1 MVVLGAVDIAH
12 TFGISDLVIGLT
24 LVAVGTSLPE
34 LAATVASALKK
45 EHDIA
50 IGNIIGSNMFN
61 LLAVL
66 GIAAV
71 VQPGPLV
78 AGVMTRDYPA
88 MIGLAVVLF
97 VMAYGFRRPGRVN
110 RVEAALLLVM
120 FAGYQAWLLTNH

>member
-1 MVVLGAVDIAH
+1 MISGAVNMARV
-12 TFGISDLVIGLT
+12 FGISDLVIGLT

-34 LAATVASALKK
+34 LAATVASVLKK

-78 AGVMTRDYPA
+78 PAVITRDYPV

-97 VMAYGFRRPGRVN
+97 V
-110 RVEAALLLVM
+110 
-120 FAGYQAWLLTNH
+120 GYQMWLLTNY

>member
-1 MVVLGAVDIAH
+1 MMVSGAVNIARV
-12 TFGISDLVIGLT
+12 FGISDLVIGLT

-34 LAATVASALKK
+34 LAATVVSALKK

-78 AGVMTRDYPA
+78 PAVITRDYPV

-97 VMAYGFRRPGRVN
+97 ATAYGFRGPGRIN
-110 RVEAALLLVM
+110 RAEAVLLLMLFV
-120 FAGYQAWLLTNH
+120 GYQAWLLSGR

>member
-1 MVVLGAVDIAH
+1 M
-12 TFGISDLVIGLT
+12 T

-34 LAATVASALKK
+34 LAATVASAIKK

-71 VQPGPLV
+71 IRPSTLAAEVL
-78 AGVMTRDYPA
+78 TRDYPK
-88 MIGLAVVLF
+88 
-97 VMAYGFRRPGRVN
+97 
-110 RVEAALLLVM
+110 
-120 FAGYQAWLLTNH
+120 